1 MYKIFS
7 HTEFSGKGINLKGF
21 RCDLSLIKVLCV
33 HTTNLCF
40 SSINLSL
47 VFCTMHGP
55 HKKLKTYSIA
65 IVNPLLMYHNRKNA
79 TVEQLFHERIFKS
92 VQ

>member
-1 MYKIFS
+1 
-7 HTEFSGKGINLKGF
+7 
-21 RCDLSLIKVLCV
+21 
-33 HTTNLCF
+33 
-40 SSINLSL
+40 
-47 VFCTMHGP
+47 MHGP